1 MKLIPVWEAQIDPI
15 KWNEDQNS
23 DEFGEVTMYSF
34 TELPVDGNFDAR
46 PGESS
51 TCTQIA

>member
-1 MKLIPVWEAQIDPI
+1 MGSANRPVNWDDNPDSET
-15 KWNEDQNS
+15 
-23 DEFGEVTMYSF
+23 FGEVTMYSF

-51 TCTQIA
+51 TSTLIA